1 MATKLKIE
9 RVGDEIVWMDR
20 VSGRQVFAFAPA
32 TVADAL
38 RDRVFDYGVKQI
50 LSDAAAGSKSER
62 ETVVAMGQRATA
74 LRNGTWGQRQ
84 SRLPDA
90 DVFGALVAI
99 GTFDVGGQ
107 TVRFVNSDASRE
119 KWTALKPAER
129 RALGRL
135 PEVVE
140 WLEAHGDDEP
150 DADDLLSMFKS

>member
-1 MATKLKIE
+1 MLAWT
-9 RVGDEIVWMDR
+9 DR
-20 VSGRQVFAFAPA
+20 VSGRQIFSFKPA
-32 TVADAL
+32 DVVDAL

-50 LSDAAAGSKSER
+50 LSDAAAGAKTER
-62 ETVVAMGQRATA
+62 EMVAAMTQRAAA
-74 LRNGTWGQRQ
+74 LRDGTWGQRQ

>member
-9 RVGDEIVWMDR
+9 RVGEMLAWTDR
-20 VSGRQVFAFAPA
+20 VSGRQVFSFAPA
-32 TVADAL
+32 TVADTL

-50 LSDAAAGSKSER
+50 LSDAAAGSKTER
-62 ETVVAMGQRATA
+62 EMIAAMGQRAAA
-74 LRNGTWGQRQ
+74 LRDGTWGQRQ

-99 GTFDVGGQ
+99 GKLPG
-107 TVRFVNSDASRE
+107 SDDARV

-140 WLEAHGDDEP
+140 WLEEHGDDEP
-150 DADDLLSMFKS
+150 DADDLLSMFKP

>member
-9 RVGDEIVWMDR
+9 RVGDTLAWTDR

-32 TVADAL
+32 DVADVL

-50 LSDAAAGSKSER
+50 LSDAAAGAKSER
-62 ETVVAMGQRATA
+62 EAVAAMQQRAVA
-74 LRNGTWGQRQ
+74 LRDGTWGQRQ

-90 DVFGALVAI
+90 DVFGALVAL
-99 GTFDVGGQ
+99 GKLPGSDV
-107 TVRFVNSDASRE
+107 ARE

-135 PEVVE
+135 PEVVA
-140 WLEAHGDDEP
+140 WLEAHGGDEP